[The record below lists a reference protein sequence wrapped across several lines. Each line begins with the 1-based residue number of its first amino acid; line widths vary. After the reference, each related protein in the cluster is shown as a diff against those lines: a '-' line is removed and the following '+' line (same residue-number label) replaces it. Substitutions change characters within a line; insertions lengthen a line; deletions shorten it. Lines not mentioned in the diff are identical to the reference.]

1 MRYVRVCI
9 CVYDAP
15 CLPPFSHAHIY
26 AIAIG
31 VCGVLQV
38 QQETINRLP
47 QHTSV
52 HARPVSDIWL
62 GRDHR
67 YGAY

>member
-1 MRYVRVCI
+1 MTHIFMCIINHATRII

-15 CLPPFSHAHIY
+15 WLPPFSHVHIY

-47 QHTSV
+47 QHTPV
-52 HARPVSDIWL
+52 HA
-62 GRDHR
+62 
-67 YGAY
+67 